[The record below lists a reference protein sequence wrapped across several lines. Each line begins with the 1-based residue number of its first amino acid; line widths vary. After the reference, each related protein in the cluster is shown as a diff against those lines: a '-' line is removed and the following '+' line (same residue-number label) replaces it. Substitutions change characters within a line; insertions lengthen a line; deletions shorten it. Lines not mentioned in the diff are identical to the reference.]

1 MSTSVLVVGIG
12 NDYRCDDRIGL
23 LVARAVQA
31 RERAHVRVLESDGNC
46 TTLLEAWQETR
57 TVILI
62 DAICAGTTPGQIVR
76 LDIHAQRLPSTYPF
90 ASSHALGLA
99 ETIELARTLR
109 QLPPRCFIYGI
120 EGRNFSSGEELSP
133 EVSRALPL
141 VVEQVI
147 HEACSSAQKGQ
158 QDV

>member
-31 RERAHVRVLESDGNC
+31 REGAHVRVRESDGDC
-46 TTLLEAWQETR
+46 TTLLEAWQEAH

-62 DAICAGTTPGQIVR
+62 DAICAGTTPGRIVR
-76 LDIHAQRLPSTYPF
+76 LDAHRQPLSSTYPF
-90 ASSHALGLA
+90 VSSHALGLA

-109 QLPPRCFIYGI
+109 QLPPKCLIYGI
-120 EGRNFSSGEELSP
+120 EGRDFSSGETLSP
-133 EVSRALPL
+133 EVSRALP
-141 VVEQVI
+141 VVAEQVI
-147 HEACSSAQKGQ
+147 REACVAP
-158 QDV
+158 

>member
-12 NDYRCDDRIGL
+12 NDYRCDDRVGL

-31 RERAHVRVLESDGNC
+31 RKGTHVRVLESDGNC
-46 TTLLEAWQETR
+46 TTLLEAWQETHM
-57 TVILI
+57 VILI

-76 LDIHAQRLPSTYPF
+76 LDVHRQPLPSAYPF

-99 ETIELARTLR
+99 ETIELARTLQ
-109 QLPPRCFIYGI
+109 QLPPKCLIYGI
-120 EGRNFSSGEELSP
+120 AGKDFSSGETLSP
-133 EVSRALPL
+133 EVSGAIPV

-147 HEACSSAQKGQ
+147 REACSAS
-158 QDV
+158 